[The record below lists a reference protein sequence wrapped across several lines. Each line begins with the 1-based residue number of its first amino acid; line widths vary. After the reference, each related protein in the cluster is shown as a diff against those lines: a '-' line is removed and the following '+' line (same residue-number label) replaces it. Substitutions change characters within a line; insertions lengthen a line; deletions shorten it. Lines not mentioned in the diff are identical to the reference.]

1 MASTTIP
8 SGNQLFANQHSNRDY
23 ISRTASVSFAVPT
36 LAAART
42 CQAVINRVGT
52 DCMMTLNNF
61 TDTNKNA
68 TEEALVIPG
77 VIPLEFRPAKN
88 FTAFTVIRYNG
99 PYVPVISFIRADGA
113 LVLTR
118 DSAGR
123 DMQAGTPIGW
133 DRMVFHW
140 SVNTGGLP

>member
-8 SGNQLFANQHSNRDY
+8 SGNQLFANQATNRDY
-23 ISRTASVSFAVPT
+23 ISRTASVSFDVPT

-52 DCMMTLNNF
+52 DCTMTLNNF
-61 TDTNKNA
+61 ADTNKNA
-68 TEEALVIPG
+68 TAQPLVIPN
-77 VIPLEFRPAKN
+77 VIPLEFRPARDL
-88 FTAFTVIRYNG
+88 TAFTVIRYDG
-99 PYVPVISFIRADGA
+99 PYTPVISFIRADGA

-118 DSAGR
+118 DYAGR
-123 DMQAGTPIGW
+123 EIEAGKPVGW